1 MRGMELLRQF
11 IAEKYIN
18 VRSYAIIQKTVDMEI
33 SRENWILFEVFDQGF
48 CST

>member
-11 IAEKYIN
+11 IAEKYID
-18 VRSYAIIQKTVDMEI
+18 VRSYAVIQKTVVMEI
-33 SRENWILFEVFDQGF
+33 SRENWILFEVLDQGV